1 MKKAPGA
8 IVILSAVIFSAV
20 IATPAFAHY
29 DSKTGHHAAGHH
41 RHHHRSAN
49 TMPSAPHS
57 IPSALDRR
65 DPSRPGGLDP
75 SFNPRGR

>member
-1 MKKAPGA
+1 MKKVPGA
-8 IVILSAVIFSAV
+8 VLILSVVLVA
-20 IATPAFAHY
+20 PAFAHRG
-29 DSKTGHHAAGHH
+29 SKTTHHGGGDH
-41 RHHHRSAN
+41 RHHHRPVITA
-49 TMPSAPHS
+49 PSAPHS

>member
-8 IVILSAVIFSAV
+8 IVILSAVIV
-20 IATPAFAHY
+20 TPAFAHY
-29 DSKTGHHAAGHH
+29 DSKTGHHAGG
-41 RHHHRSAN
+41 RHHHHHHQHHRSTN
-49 TMPSAPHS
+49 TMPSAPYS
-57 IPSALDRR
+57 TPSALDRR

>member
-8 IVILSAVIFSAV
+8 VVILSAVIV
-20 IATPAFAHY
+20 TPAFAHH
-29 DSKTGHHAAGHH
+29 DLKTVHHAGG
-41 RHHHRSAN
+41 HHHRPVNAV
-49 TMPSAPHS
+49 PSVSHS

>member
-8 IVILSAVIFSAV
+8 IVVLSVAVV
-20 IATPAFAHY
+20 TPAFAHH
-29 DSKTGHHAAGHH
+29 DAKTGHHAGG
-41 RHHHRSAN
+41 RHHHYHHRRTAN
-49 TMPSAPHS
+49 AMPSAPHS